1 MTRVHLPSPLAS
13 YTGQAREVA
22 GSGATLAELL
32 HRLDQHYPG
41 IRFRIINEQDQI
53 RRHIKIFVNREQAT
67 DLGTA
72 VRATDEVMIVSA
84 LSGG

>member
-1 MTRVHLPSPLAS
+1 MTKVYIPSPLAS

-22 GSGATLAELL
+22 GSGATIAELL
-32 HRLDQHYPG
+32 QRLDQCYPG

-53 RRHIKIFVNREQAT
+53 RRHIKIFVNREQAS
-67 DLGTA
+67 DLATA
-72 VRATDEVMIVSA
+72 VHATDEVMIVSA